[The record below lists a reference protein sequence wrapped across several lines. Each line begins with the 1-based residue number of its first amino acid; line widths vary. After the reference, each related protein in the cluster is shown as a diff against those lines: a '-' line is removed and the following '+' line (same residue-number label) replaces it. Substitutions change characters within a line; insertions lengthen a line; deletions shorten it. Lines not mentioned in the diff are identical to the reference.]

1 MLLANGSS
9 KDFWKSG
16 FLDDKEVMV
25 IFQEFASP
33 EEAEAYADWLS
44 DNLALLLDESSSSTI
59 H

>member
-1 MLLANGSS
+1 MEDLNQINFMVGTVEE
-9 KDFWKSG
+9 
-16 FLDDKEVMV
+16 DKEVMV
-25 IFQEFASP
+25 IFQGFASP